1 MTEQEYLSRLERA
14 LKDAPEEDRN
24 EALAF
29 YRSYFQEGGTPVDT
43 PEEAAERLLHDGK
56 PIQPQTTVKKS
67 NFGWKLTVLI
77 LTFPFW
83 IGFLAAW
90 FALLVTAWVVLIVV
104 PIALAA
110 GAVISLFAG
119 ILYFSVYYP
128 IGLQGI
134 GWALVAAGLTLLCW
148 KPCLLGIVGL
158 WKTHVLLGRKFCH
171 WMKKE
176 ESYETA

>member
-1 MTEQEYLSRLERA
+1 M
-14 LKDAPEEDRN
+14 
-24 EALAF
+24 
-29 YRSYFQEGGTPVDT
+29 
-43 PEEAAERLLHDGK
+43 
-56 PIQPQTTVKKS
+56 KKS

-104 PIALAA
+104 PVALAA
-110 GAVISLFAG
+110 GAVISLFSG

>member
-14 LKDAPEEDRN
+14 LKDAPEDDLN

-29 YRSYFQEGGTPVDT
+29 YHGYFEDGGIPTDS
-43 PEEAAERLLHDGK
+43 PEEAADRLLHDGK
-56 PIQPQTTVKKS
+56 PTVPGKKKTT
-67 NFGWKLTVLI
+67 FGWKLTVII

-83 IGFLAAW
+83 IGILAAW
-90 FALLVTAWVVLIVV
+90 FALLVTAWVVLAVF

-110 GAVISLFAG
+110 GSIGSLIGG
-119 ILYFSVYYP
+119 IGYFSIYYP

-134 GWALVAAGLTLLCW
+134 GWALAGGGLTMLCW
-148 KPCLLGIVGL
+148 KPCLLAIIGL
-158 WKTHVLLGRKFCH
+158 WNVHKLLWQKFRH

-176 ESYETA
+176 VAYETVQ